1 MNAYKAARKIDI
13 SAVRTHHGKEDIDEI
28 VRLGK
33 KYNFI
38 NVHALPCW
46 TSYLAQQLKDFP
58 EILVGSP
65 VGFPGGAHKTETKI
79 FEAKQLVAD
88 GVQEMD
94 LVMNI
99 GKLRS
104 AEYNYIINEIKEV
117 NTIAGEIPLKV
128 IIEINALNNDEMKK
142 ACELVIE
149 GGADFIKTG
158 TGWIPGDANL
168 ERIETIMNF
177 IGDSIKLKAAGG
189 VRTREE
195 FIHLDSLGIHR
206 FGINIKSAIEIVE
219 SFPAK

>member
-1 MNAYKAARKIDI
+1 MNRYEAAKKIDI
-13 SAVRTHHGKEDIDEI
+13 SAVRTHHEKKEIDE
-28 VRLGK
+28 VVKLGK

-38 NVHALPCW
+38 NIHTLPCW
-46 TSYLAQQLKDFP
+46 TSYLSEQLKDSP
-58 EILVGSP
+58 EVLVGAP

-79 FEAKQLVAD
+79 FEAKQLVID

-104 AEYNYIINEIKEV
+104 SEYDYVVNEIKEIK
-117 NTIAGEIPLKV
+117 TIAGNIPLKV
-128 IIEINALNNDEMKK
+128 IIEINCLNNDEMKK

-168 ERIETIMNF
+168 EKIEKIMKL
-177 IGDSIKLKAAGG
+177 IGNSIKLKAAGG

-195 FIHLDSLGIHR
+195 FIHLDSLGVHR
-206 FGINIKSAIEIVE
+206 FGINVKRAIEIVE
-219 SFPAK
+219 SFQA